1 MHARPEDNPL
11 LAREVL
17 EEARRTNN
25 PLVWRQEY
33 EAEFTSLDAA
43 ALIDVTKLLQP
54 DGEPW
59 PEPERLNLVFAVVDS
74 AIKTG
79 AGADGTAAPFCG
91 VAGHRA
97 DTPGSSASSITT
109 SFR

>member
-1 MHARPEDNPL
+1 M
-11 LAREVL
+11 AREVL
-17 EEARRTNN
+17 EEEKRTNN

-59 PEPERLNLVFAVVDS
+59 PEPERLDQVFAVVDS

-79 AGADGTAAPFCG
+79 AGADGTAALLCG
-91 VAGHRA
+91 VTRMGS
-97 DTPGSSASSITT
+97 DSSSASGFSTTT
-109 SFR
+109 SCR